1 MIRRPFD
8 RAVIA
13 LASIGLLAACAGGAS
28 TDDAQSAPDDLG
40 SISSDCRD
48 PLAVFLQDIEPSV
61 ERIDWDTATLADV
74 DDLSPVIDQMTLK
87 FQTSMEAAGCDDSA
101 FGADADQ
108 QFEFT
113 VAVARQ
119 EAPGSERWLQFARDM
134 AAGLDTTADGLAV
147 DPSALPADC
156 DEATAAVTDL
166 ISDGKN
172 LNEIP
177 VVDLIEIT
185 NDIAAVEVVCTPE
198 QAAAF
203 FDTPRLLEL
212 FSSG

>member
-13 LASIGLLAACAGGAS
+13 LASIGLLTACAGGAS
-28 TDDAQSAPDDLG
+28 TDDAQTAPDDLG

-101 FGADADQ
+101 FGTDADQ

-134 AAGLDTTADGLAV
+134 ATGLDATADGLAV
-147 DPSALPADC
+147 DPSTLPADC
-156 DEATAAVTDL
+156 GEATAAVTESIRGAD
-166 ISDGKN
+166 SM
-172 LNEIP
+172 NEIP
-177 VVDLIEIT
+177 VADLVEIT
-185 NDIAAVEVVCTPE
+185 NGIAAIEVVCTPE

-203 FDTPRLLEL
+203 FDTPRLQE
-212 FSSG
+212 FFGGG

>member
-1 MIRRPFD
+1 MIRRQFD
-8 RAVIA
+8 LAVIA
-13 LASIGLLAACAGGAS
+13 LAAVGLLTACAGGTS
-28 TDDAQSAPDDLG
+28 TDDAQTVSDDPG
-40 SISSDCRD
+40 GVTPKCRD
-48 PLAVFLQDIEPSV
+48 PLAAFLQDIEPSV

-74 DDLSPVIDQMTLK
+74 DTVSPVIDQITIK
-87 FQTSMEAAGCDDSA
+87 FQTTMHAAGCDDSA

-113 VAVARQ
+113 VEVARQ

-134 AAGLDTTADGLAV
+134 ATGLDTTADGLAV

-156 DEATAAVTDL
+156 DEATAAVTEL
-166 ISDGKN
+166 ISDGDN

-177 VVDLIEIT
+177 VVDLIQIT
-185 NDIAAVEVVCTPE
+185 NGIAAVEVVCTPE

-203 FDTPRLLEL
+203 FDTPRLQE
-212 FSSG
+212 FSGAG